1 MPTNV
6 RYDRKYSSN
15 PNTGEPCLLDKLD
28 AKGMSVKEYCAQVTG
43 GARQPVRTLARAE
56 RPETPPSLPDR
67 RREPDGHLD
76 HGCGHALRRGDPQI
90 ASGS

>member
-43 GARQPVRTLARAE
+43 GARQPVRILARAE
-56 RPETPPSLPDR
+56 RGLTPPLPT
-67 RREPDGHLD
+67 
-76 HGCGHALRRGDPQI
+76 
-90 ASGS
+90 